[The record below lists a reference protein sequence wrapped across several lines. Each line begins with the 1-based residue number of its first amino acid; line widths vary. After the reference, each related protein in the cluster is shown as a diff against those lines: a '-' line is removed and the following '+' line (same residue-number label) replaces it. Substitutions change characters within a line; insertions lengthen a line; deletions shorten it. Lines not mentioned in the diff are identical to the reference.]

1 VRPKEVK
8 QDIILEDISPII
20 EVLKEVDKSLEEFKE
35 VVYDNFVDILPLI
48 RDI

>member
-1 VRPKEVK
+1 MRPKEVK